1 MRDDMAKVIVER
13 PRRGGGGTRKGRER
27 PPEELPFGEG
37 MRRPHVR
44 HYRGKEL
51 HENLA
56 PLRRYLDRQV
66 GRPWRKVYAE
76 IAANLRVASTV
87 EQHVRDHVEDF
98 VALKPREGINDF
110 KHRADGIWWEDFYVD
125 PADGLLKR
133 TADLPAMRRERRLAA
148 EPRRAPRTIMRIAL
162 APDRELR
169 QIHGIWYELLLANLP
184 PPVYRA
190 ERETRVRRI
199 VETDIVLRRLVT
211 PPVRDALTGAL
222 RHAGPQ
228 DDTPEAWSEFRRRH
242 RDARYVTA
250 KRQLGRRELHRHGL
264 ANSLPSTWDAAGNTT
279 SARE

>member
-13 PRRGGGGTRKGRER
+13 PRRGGDRTRKGRER
-27 PPEELPFGEG
+27 PLEALPFGEG

-51 HENLA
+51 NENLA

-66 GRPWRKVYAE
+66 GRPWRKIHAE

-87 EQHVRDHVEDF
+87 DQHVRDHVRDF
-98 VALKPREGINDF
+98 VAVKPREGINDF

-133 TADLPAMRRERRLAA
+133 TADLPALRRERRVAA
-148 EPRRAPRTIMRIAL
+148 ELRRAPRAITRIAL

-169 QIHGIWYELLLANLP
+169 QVHGIWYELRLANLP
-184 PPVYRA
+184 PPVYRSVG
-190 ERETRVRRI
+190 RT
-199 VETDIVLRRLVT
+199 VETDITVRRLVT
-211 PPVRDALTGAL
+211 PPVCDALTGAL

-228 DDTPEAWSEFRRRH
+228 EDTPEAWSEFRRRH
-242 RDARYVTA
+242 RDAPYVIA
-250 KRQLGRRELHRHGL
+250 KRQLGRRDLHRHGI
-264 ANSLPSTWDAAGNTT
+264 ANSLQSTQDEAGTT
-279 SARE
+279 TGARE